1 MAEFP
6 AGTEPGT
13 WTPVA
18 GGVGFQNSWNDSG
31 HGDPCAYR
39 FLPFSNEVEIIGD
52 LSVPTF
58 SSDSVIFTL
67 PANLAPASNLQ
78 SFQPI
83 VITSTGTVAVVSPRI
98 YIGQSGAL
106 TAASASIPGASTGL
120 TTRMAIRC
128 LVSLDF

>member
-6 AGTEPGT
+6 AGTEPGA
-13 WTPVA
+13 WIPVV

-39 FLPFSNEVEIIGD
+39 FLMYTNEVEIIGD

-67 PANLAPASNLQ
+67 PGNFAPNSNLQ
-78 SFQPI
+78 SFPALI
-83 VITSTGTVAVVSPRI
+83 ISSTGTVSVVTPRV

-120 TTRMAIRC
+120 TSRMAIRC
-128 LVSLDF
+128 VVSLDF